1 VEYFSDSKKLANE
14 DDSSEDP
21 IYKCYE
27 AVLDSKAK
35 DETLVSLCP
44 FFCQVK
50 NTRNLPSIF
59 LEKYIR
65 NLFFV
70 TEDLTVLN

>member
-1 VEYFSDSKKLANE
+1 LLLIKDENDSVVSIYITDGENDDAVTVVDYFYDSEKQENE

-35 DETLVSLCP
+35 DETLVS
-44 FFCQVK
+44 
-50 NTRNLPSIF
+50 
-59 LEKYIR
+59 
-65 NLFFV
+65 
-70 TEDLTVLN
+70 

>member
-1 VEYFSDSKKLANE
+1 LLLIKDENDSVVSIYITDGENNDAVTVVDYFYDSEKQENE

-35 DETLVSLCP
+35 DETLVS
-44 FFCQVK
+44 
-50 NTRNLPSIF
+50 
-59 LEKYIR
+59 
-65 NLFFV
+65 
-70 TEDLTVLN
+70 

>member
-1 VEYFSDSKKLANE
+1 LLLIKDENDSVVSIYITDGENNDAVTVVDYFYDFEKQENE

-35 DETLVSLCP
+35 DETLVS
-44 FFCQVK
+44 
-50 NTRNLPSIF
+50 
-59 LEKYIR
+59 
-65 NLFFV
+65 
-70 TEDLTVLN
+70 